1 MEQSAKPNKLGNLT
15 KNKKLLAIIGILAA
29 VLVVGGIFMAVRG
42 QNNQSSEDED
52 ISIGAGLPELTPEE
66 IGMEVTVRDDKN
78 ALMFELTKADDIEK
92 VEYTIEYEAQTEEG
106 VANQGIFGEM
116 NIGEDGI
123 TKTDF
128 REFGSCSAGRCRY
141 DDVISDVTINLK
153 VTKKDGKEYAV
164 QEIVK
169 L

>member
-1 MEQSAKPNKLGNLT
+1 MDQTAKQNKLSALT
-15 KNKKLLAIIGILAA
+15 KNKKLLAIIGVLAA
-29 VLVVGGIFMAVRG
+29 ILVVGGIFMAVRG
-42 QNNQSSEDED
+42 QNSSSTEDED
-52 ISIGAGLPELTPEE
+52 ISIGAGLPELSPEE
-66 IGMEVTVRDDKN
+66 IGMKVTVREDKN

-92 VEYTIEYEAQTEEG
+92 VEYTIEYEAETEDG

-116 NIGEDGI
+116 NIGKDGI
-123 TKTDF
+123 TKTEF

-141 DDVISDVTINLK
+141 DDVISDITINLK

-164 QEIVK
+164 QKIVK